1 MKYVKE
7 KGIYE
12 TQGTG
17 FDYSKTTYLICHGNQ
32 NDLYGGLDKESNKW
46 VKRMA
51 QLLCS
56 QGNVLSVNWG
66 NGADNLLPHFSSLN
80 IGTAAD
86 EAVKN
91 LVVLGL
97 NAEKTIL
104 IGHSHGGHVAA
115 RIATSE
121 KFAGKFAR
129 YIGLDVSTTDKFVHG
144 TASEVMKWIKSLKG
158 RCKDEQVEF
167 YKSSWNMS
175 LENKEQ
181 LFGKYNF
188 ALCRAN
194 GDFYELPSFG
204 VTGANKIE
212 LARHS
217 FAWQWFIETI
227 ADNVTYANLGFNF
240 TGDASWKAIC
250 HNNRTNDIGNP
261 GGEAL
266 AGMIRGNVVELLSV
280 ARAGDKHDGWE
291 YSKIVSPGHEAK
303 EKMSSGSS
311 ETMNRLNLNVIRSI
325 DYSIGSG
332 ELPASIASKG
342 SLKFRVV
349 NEADNKSINYMKIDT
364 PSGLDNGRF
373 PSYYLGSLPWNND
386 YHYLANG
393 VWLIDLDGLLEMYPS
408 LSVDDWIAMKPE
420 ALSTMLASNASR
432 FVRRIGL
439 TKISAPNVS
448 NGSDMPFMIPGGDMD
463 CTVKF
468 EKFDNDLF
476 DDDRPLMSIGEDGKT
491 TYRRILLLVAAGIVA
506 NPESKSIG
514 DFFRSNAKK
523 LPEVYASDLYSA
535 NNFMMREVQVIP
547 QDIHAVISK
556 ATPSRK
562 AASLKSV
569 RLLAAAPTHQL
580 STNALKPGEVVQ
592 VTADKNGNWSI
603 DLDASE
609 SYTTD
614 DEEDITVNRFELTDT
629 AGKKGMVAMHKT
641 DFGSDTDRQQI
652 DFPWVTVHGQLPMT
666 TDADGN
672 PVCEG
677 ERYTVQ
683 LTVFATGEEE
693 DVTTCILDVRSPI
706 DEDTGMDEAQAG
718 STEPKSCDPNEMV
731 GEEGIGERR
740 LVMPGQMLTYTIYFE
755 NKSDAEAAAACVEV
769 VNPLNE
775 WLDWSSLTMI
785 DVGFNNH
792 VDSGLNGKHEGESEK
807 ALDGTNTT
815 VRTEFAVNEETG
827 VAEWYLRIIDPNGDS
842 EGWPL
847 DMTGG
852 FLPPNDD
859 THCGEGYIRYSIR
872 VRDDAPMNVVITNSA
887 TIIFDHFNDPIE
899 TDPAWWNTVGRQDWI
914 DVATDFVGAAKGA
927 VTSKTDAKTGVTTLT
942 AKPSNKNSLF
952 AYWIGPDGEKAGFG
966 ATLNVKAA
974 TQGGKYTAV
983 FTTKTACAKPSLDKS
998 NAFAI
1003 GGAQMF
1009 NSVVGVAASDRF
1021 VVLDACY
1028 PVKFSVKGMPK
1039 GLKVNAASG
1048 AITGVP
1054 AKAGKY
1060 TATVTVTSVANAKK
1074 KVTVKVPITIAKLPK
1089 WTYGTFTGLA
1099 SPNDA
1104 RDLFENGSSDEN
1116 DVVGSAKMTI
1126 AATGKMTLNVLVC
1139 GTNWTASASGFA
1151 ATSDCG
1157 NERYDVKFTAKAKVG
1172 KKTISRS
1179 FALTLVR
1186 QSIYDDANGGATV
1199 ALDTAFY
1206 DSPVFIGSEL
1216 YMKRYMWK
1224 DIGATAG
1231 LAPYTGVYTYYT
1243 ADNEK
1248 LTLTVAANGAVKVAG
1263 ALANGRKLSLS
1274 TYVVLAGD
1282 GWDIPCVLVY
1292 APATTAKVKV
1302 GKTTRT
1308 VKYGEFFEQVMLDN
1322 HYSPPEPGYGT
1333 AYRNAG
1339 LKPSA
1344 EGSGTGTFAYSP
1356 AYGQAGSNKVVTVTA
1371 KPAKNSVFAYWTR
1384 NGEIVSYSPTYKV
1397 TMLGG
1402 DDTSLW
1408 AEFRLKSDFNDVN
1421 LAPWW
1426 EDADGNELEKTEIA
1440 EILKWR
1446 LFTGLKTTL
1455 KFCVDDG
1462 VRPVKFSATGLPK
1475 GMSLNAT
1482 TGVLSG
1488 IPTAASSGTIKITVA
1503 STANTKKKVTQSFKW
1518 QVRKLRTFAR
1528 GTFKGTLEI
1537 AYREKSGQYWD
1548 DELEE
1553 FVDTWVVTNSVEKT
1567 LTLIVGANGKAS
1579 GKVISDGKTYVV
1591 STACYSSYSDESRF
1605 TDAYDPAGAGKK
1617 TWEDETFT
1625 AVGTISCGSMKWPI
1639 SLTVREWGDMNPVA
1653 TKATRATD
1661 VNPKG
1666 YGAWRLDT
1674 LMTIEGDIGDISISS
1689 ELKRIK

>member
-1 MKYVKE
+1 M
-7 KGIYE
+7 
-12 TQGTG
+12 T
-17 FDYSKTTYLICHGNQ
+17 
-32 NDLYGGLDKESNKW
+32 
-46 VKRMA
+46 
-51 QLLCS
+51 
-56 QGNVLSVNWG
+56 
-66 NGADNLLPHFSSLN
+66 
-80 IGTAAD
+80 
-86 EAVKN
+86 
-91 LVVLGL
+91 
-97 NAEKTIL
+97 
-104 IGHSHGGHVAA
+104 
-115 RIATSE
+115 
-121 KFAGKFAR
+121 
-129 YIGLDVSTTDKFVHG
+129 
-144 TASEVMKWIKSLKG
+144 
-158 RCKDEQVEF
+158 
-167 YKSSWNMS
+167 
-175 LENKEQ
+175 
-181 LFGKYNF
+181 
-188 ALCRAN
+188 
-194 GDFYELPSFG
+194 
-204 VTGANKIE
+204 VTGH
-212 LARHS
+212 L
-217 FAWQWFIETI
+217 
-227 ADNVTYANLGFNF
+227 F
-240 TGDASWKAIC
+240 T
-250 HNNRTNDIGNP
+250 
-261 GGEAL
+261 
-266 AGMIRGNVVELLSV
+266 
-280 ARAGDKHDGWE
+280 
-291 YSKIVSPGHEAK
+291 
-303 EKMSSGSS
+303 
-311 ETMNRLNLNVIRSI
+311 
-325 DYSIGSG
+325 
-332 ELPASIASKG
+332 
-342 SLKFRVV
+342 
-349 NEADNKSINYMKIDT
+349 
-364 PSGLDNGRF
+364 
-373 PSYYLGSLPWNND
+373 
-386 YHYLANG
+386 
-393 VWLIDLDGLLEMYPS
+393 
-408 LSVDDWIAMKPE
+408 
-420 ALSTMLASNASR
+420 
-432 FVRRIGL
+432 
-439 TKISAPNVS
+439 
-448 NGSDMPFMIPGGDMD
+448 
-463 CTVKF
+463 
-468 EKFDNDLF
+468 
-476 DDDRPLMSIGEDGKT
+476 GEDG
-491 TYRRILLLVAAGIVA
+491 
-506 NPESKSIG
+506 
-514 DFFRSNAKK
+514 DFVPAQK
-523 LPEVYASDLYSA
+523 
-535 NNFMMREVQVIP
+535 
-547 QDIHAVISK
+547 
-556 ATPSRK
+556 
-562 AASLKSV
+562 
-569 RLLAAAPTHQL
+569 
-580 STNALKPGEVVQ
+580 
-592 VTADKNGNWSI
+592 
-603 DLDASE
+603 
-609 SYTTD
+609 
-614 DEEDITVNRFELTDT
+614 
-629 AGKKGMVAMHKT
+629 
-641 DFGSDTDRQQI
+641 
-652 DFPWVTVHGQLPMT
+652 
-666 TDADGN
+666 
-672 PVCEG
+672 
-677 ERYTVQ
+677 YTVI
-683 LTVFATGEEE
+683 LAVE
-693 DVTTCILDVRSPI
+693 DANGKIGTKEYQFTIYRHV
-706 DEDTGMDEAQAG
+706 DEDAGEDEDAN
-718 STEPKSCDPNEMV
+718 SSNEPKSCDPNEMV
-731 GEEGIGERR
+731 GEEGVGERR

-755 NKSDAEAAAACVEV
+755 NKSDADAAAACVEV

-842 EGWPL
+842 EGWPT

-1021 VVLDACY
+1021 VVPDACY

-1224 DIGATAG
+1224 DIGAAAG
-1231 LAPYTGVYTYYT
+1231 LAPYTGVYMYYT

-1537 AYREKSGQYWD
+1537 AFREKSGQYWD

-1689 ELKRIK
+1689 EIKRIK

>member
-1 MKYVKE
+1 MECGAQVRKSVADELGVDMYSIGWNYDEYMFDRGQRPGTLMILQKKLVQISEHGLNGLYYTSEDFKTGQTYDWLLDGVQNYADNTSIDYNHSTIKDVDKPWDKGFGIAVFIADVSDFSSTLYGSITEGNTSSSGGRLKWADIEALKNAGVRFELISSKCDESAFVRPGEKANDTGIVRMNGAIPESVFTGSDGLGDEEEGRLCLVVGAVGIVGTHGDAQLKLYDGELCPDNNFFARLIRVKSD
-7 KGIYE
+7 GPTSDVLSGTALHYE
-12 TQGTG
+12 WSYTQASAFAPENIQDDNTWTADENGNWVVTLTGATSYGPTNIVAGSWTG
-17 FDYSKTTYLICHGNQ
+17 FDCT
-32 NDLYGGLDKESNKW
+32 
-46 VKRMA
+46 V
-51 QLLCS
+51 S
-56 QGNVLSVNWG
+56 QREWSPNPNV
-66 NGADNLLPHFSSLN
+66 
-80 IGTAAD
+80 T
-86 EAVKN
+86 
-91 LVVLGL
+91 
-97 NAEKTIL
+97 
-104 IGHSHGGHVAA
+104 
-115 RIATSE
+115 
-121 KFAGKFAR
+121 
-129 YIGLDVSTTDKFVHG
+129 
-144 TASEVMKWIKSLKG
+144 
-158 RCKDEQVEF
+158 
-167 YKSSWNMS
+167 
-175 LENKEQ
+175 
-181 LFGKYNF
+181 
-188 ALCRAN
+188 
-194 GDFYELPSFG
+194 
-204 VTGANKIE
+204 VTGR
-212 LARHS
+212 L
-217 FAWQWFIETI
+217 
-227 ADNVTYANLGFNF
+227 F
-240 TGDASWKAIC
+240 T
-250 HNNRTNDIGNP
+250 
-261 GGEAL
+261 
-266 AGMIRGNVVELLSV
+266 
-280 ARAGDKHDGWE
+280 
-291 YSKIVSPGHEAK
+291 
-303 EKMSSGSS
+303 
-311 ETMNRLNLNVIRSI
+311 
-325 DYSIGSG
+325 
-332 ELPASIASKG
+332 
-342 SLKFRVV
+342 
-349 NEADNKSINYMKIDT
+349 
-364 PSGLDNGRF
+364 
-373 PSYYLGSLPWNND
+373 
-386 YHYLANG
+386 
-393 VWLIDLDGLLEMYPS
+393 
-408 LSVDDWIAMKPE
+408 
-420 ALSTMLASNASR
+420 
-432 FVRRIGL
+432 
-439 TKISAPNVS
+439 
-448 NGSDMPFMIPGGDMD
+448 
-463 CTVKF
+463 
-468 EKFDNDLF
+468 
-476 DDDRPLMSIGEDGKT
+476 GEDG
-491 TYRRILLLVAAGIVA
+491 
-506 NPESKSIG
+506 
-514 DFFRSNAKK
+514 DFVPAQK
-523 LPEVYASDLYSA
+523 
-535 NNFMMREVQVIP
+535 
-547 QDIHAVISK
+547 
-556 ATPSRK
+556 
-562 AASLKSV
+562 
-569 RLLAAAPTHQL
+569 
-580 STNALKPGEVVQ
+580 
-592 VTADKNGNWSI
+592 
-603 DLDASE
+603 
-609 SYTTD
+609 
-614 DEEDITVNRFELTDT
+614 
-629 AGKKGMVAMHKT
+629 
-641 DFGSDTDRQQI
+641 
-652 DFPWVTVHGQLPMT
+652 
-666 TDADGN
+666 
-672 PVCEG
+672 
-677 ERYTVQ
+677 YTVILAVEDANGKIGTKEYQ
-683 LTVFATGEEE
+683 FTIYRHVGEDAGE
-693 DVTTCILDVRSPI
+693 
-706 DEDTGMDEAQAG
+706 DEDAN
-718 STEPKSCDPNEMV
+718 SSNEPKSCDPNEMV

-740 LVMPGQMLTYTIYFE
+740 LVMPGQELTYTIYFE
-755 NKSDAEAAAACVEV
+755 NKADAEAAAACVEV
-769 VNPLNE
+769 INSLNE

-872 VRDDAPMNVVITNSA
+872 VRDDAPSNVVITNSA
-887 TIIFDHFNDPIE
+887 TIVFDHFNDPIE

-914 DVATDFVGAAKGA
+914 DVATDFVGAAKGT
-927 VTSKTDAKTGVTTLT
+927 VTSKTDAKTGVVTLT
-942 AKPSNKNSLF
+942 AKAGNKSSLF
-952 AYWIGPDGEKAGFG
+952 AYWEGPEGEKAGF
-966 ATLNVKAA
+966 ATTLKLNPK

-983 FTTKTACAKPSLDKS
+983 FTTKTACAAPSLDKA
-998 NAFAI
+998 NAFAK
-1003 GGAQMF
+1003 GGATMF

-1021 VVLDACY
+1021 VVPDACY
-1028 PVKFSVKGMPK
+1028 PVKFAVKGMPK
-1039 GLKVNAASG
+1039 GLKVNATSG
-1048 AITGVP
+1048 AITGIP

-1104 RDLFENGSSDEN
+1104 MDLFENGSSDEN

-1518 QVRKLRTFAR
+1518 QVRKLRKFAQ
-1528 GTFKGTLEI
+1528 GTFKGEVSVNYI
-1537 AYREKSGQYWD
+1537 SDDRDENGYRY
-1548 DELEE
+1548 LI
-1553 FVDTWVVTNSVEKT
+1553 TNSVEKT
-1567 LTLIVGANGKAS
+1567 WTVTVGANGKAS
-1579 GKVISDGKTYVV
+1579 GKVTENGKTYVL
-1591 STACYSSYSDESRF
+1591 STSCYSSYQ
-1605 TDAYDPAGAGKK
+1605 DASTYTEGLK
-1617 TWEDETFT
+1617 TYEDETFT
-1625 AVGTISCGSMKWPI
+1625 AKGTVSCGGSKWPAT
-1639 SLTVREWGDMNPVA
+1639 LVVRETGDMNPVA

-1666 YGAWRLDT
+1666 YGAWTLDT
-1674 LMTIEGDIGDISISS
+1674 LMTVEADLNDIGLSS
-1689 ELKRIK
+1689 EIKRIK